1 MKIIGIADGGD
12 ILSIVTRWSWLLLG
26 ILTITCSLFGSL
38 SFGLGVAAGGLIAL
52 GNNFWLRSILER
64 ILLQQRTDASQYAI
78 VRYILRLTI
87 SGAIIVVLLK
97 SGINIAGLLVGLSV
111 LVITITTVSL
121 FLSLSDKGEK
131 SL

>member
-1 MKIIGIADGGD
+1 MRIIGITDGGD

-26 ILTITCSLFGSL
+26 ILTITCSLLGSL

-64 ILLQQRTDASQYAI
+64 ILLQQRADASQYAI

-87 SGAIIVVLLK
+87 SGLIIVVLLK
-97 SGINIAGLLVGLSV
+97 AGINIAGLLVGLSV
-111 LVITITTVSL
+111 LVISITTVSL

>member
-1 MKIIGIADGGD
+1 MITIEKAEKD
-12 ILSIVTRWSWLLLG
+12 ILAIVTKWSWLLLG
-26 ILTITCSLFGSL
+26 IMTVTCLIFGSA

-64 ILLQQRTDASQYAI
+64 IIIQQRADARSYAI

-87 SGAIIVVLLK
+87 SGIIIVALMK
-97 SGINIAGLLVGLSV
+97 FGINIAGLLVGLST
-111 LVITITTVSL
+111 LVITITTVSVI
-121 FLSLSDKGEK
+121 LSLSDKGEK

>member
-1 MKIIGIADGGD
+1 MKTIRTADGD

-26 ILTITCSLFGSL
+26 ALTVICSLLGSL
-38 SFGLGVAAGGLIAL
+38 SFGIGVAAGGLIAL

-64 ILLQQRTDASQYAI
+64 ILLQQRTDARQYAI

-87 SGAIIVVLLK
+87 SGLIIVALLK
-97 SGINIAGLLVGLSV
+97 AGVNIAGLLVGLSV

-131 SL
+131 SS

>member
-1 MKIIGIADGGD
+1 MKIIGAADGD

-26 ILTITCSLFGSL
+26 AMTVICSLLGSL
-38 SFGLGVAAGGLIAL
+38 SFGIGVAAGGLIAL

-64 ILLQQRTDASQYAI
+64 ILIQQRSDARSYAI

-87 SGAIIVVLLK
+87 SGIIIVALMKFGV
-97 SGINIAGLLVGLSV
+97 NIAGLLVGLSV
-111 LVITITTVSL
+111 LVITITTVSV